1 MQYNTTTLSN
11 NKHEGIAENPE
22 LDSSSFLTI
31 TNFYFDTATP
41 NTTTY
46 LSSKRER

>member
-1 MQYNTTTLSN
+1 MQYNTVTLSN
-11 NKHEGIAENPE
+11 NKHEEIAKNPE

-31 TNFYFDTATP
+31 TNLYFNTATP
-41 NTTTY
+41 NMTAY